1 MTQMSLDVGILLS
14 WTKSFNCPGVVGED
28 AVKMLND
35 AIQKHGELDITV
47 TAVLN
52 DTTGKRTYNLMIYCR
67 VDGTVV
73 RNTIWYIN

>member
-1 MTQMSLDVGILLS
+1 MTQKSLDVGILLS

-35 AIQKHGELDITV
+35 AIQKHGGLDITV

-52 DTTGKRTYNLMIYCR
+52 DTTGKI
-67 VDGTVV
+67 
-73 RNTIWYIN
+73 IF